1 MEVRTS
7 PLVSA
12 APATVADRE
21 APSRAARVM
30 GWARK
35 GAWSILDQG
44 LFAGANFVVNVLLAR
59 WLTPEAY
66 GAYTVAFTVFLLFS
80 TVHQG
85 LLTEPMLVFGPGK
98 FKRRLPTYFS
108 TLLRAHGSVFVV
120 GLAALGMGALI
131 AWALGTPPALA
142 VGLLAIAFAQGGI
155 LLTWITRSMPYVTF
169 EPQRSAEAGAIYAV
183 LLLGG
188 IAVLGV
194 SGMLGDG
201 SAWDVAIAIGVMGL
215 AGLAAGAWLL
225 RRAGLLPLAPR
236 DPEIA
241 SEAFVSHRTYGSW
254 AVATGGLD
262 WVAGYLPVMWLSV
275 AGGLAEAGGLRALY
289 NFALPAVH
297 VFQVLGTLMVP
308 TFVRALQAG
317 RGGRALGAFVGLA
330 AVLAGG
336 YGAVLL
342 FAGGPLLTF
351 IYGGTY
357 DAYAAD
363 LWAVALVPLGVG
375 VVVVLLSCLRAMERP
390 RQLFQARTAAL
401 ALTIL
406 PLAVLGGV
414 TTARAALL
422 TMLAISAASALVMGF
437 DAVRS
442 LGRALPP
449 DSGGDHDLPEVPVP
463 TGDGQTGETPEPA
476 SEPWT

>member
-1 MEVRTS
+1 MSAS
-7 PLVSA
+7 PATASRPD
-12 APATVADRE
+12 APARV
-21 APSRAARVM
+21 SRLA

-98 FKRRLPTYFS
+98 FRARLPAYFA
-108 TLLRAHGSVFVV
+108 TLLRAHGSVFLV
-120 GLAALGMGALI
+120 GLVTLGMGAAI
-131 AWALGTPPALA
+131 TWSLGAPPALT
-142 VGLLAIAFAQGGI
+142 VGLLAIALAQGGI
-155 LLTWITRSMPYVTF
+155 LLTWISRSMPYVSF
-169 EPQRSAEAGAIYAV
+169 QPQRSAEAGVIYAV

-188 IAVLGV
+188 IGALGYSGVLG
-194 SGMLGDG
+194 GGGAM
-201 SAWDVAIAIGVMGL
+201 DVAIAVAVMGGTGL
-215 AGLAAGAWLL
+215 VAGGWLL
-225 RRAGLLPLAPR
+225 RRAGIWPLAPR
-236 DPEIA
+236 DPELA
-241 SEAFVSHRTYGSW
+241 AEALQSHRTYGSW

-308 TFVRALQAG
+308 TFVRALRAG
-317 RGGRALGAFVGLA
+317 HGGRALGVLATLAAGLA
-330 AVLAGG
+330 GL

-342 FAGGPLLTF
+342 FAGGPLLSL
-351 IYGGTY
+351 IYDGTY
-357 DAYAAD
+357 DAYAD
-363 LWAVALVPLGVG
+363 LMWAVALVPIGIG

-390 RQLFQARTAAL
+390 RQLFQARVAAL
-401 ALTIL
+401 ILTVA
-406 PLAVLGGV
+406 PLALLGGV
-414 TTARAALL
+414 TTARTALL
-422 TMLAISAASALVMGF
+422 TIVAISAASALVMGI
-437 DAVRS
+437 DAFRS
-442 LGRALPP
+442 LPGGPA
-449 DSGGDHDLPEVPVP
+449 SGDDPADPVHPTPE
-463 TGDGQTGETPEPA
+463 GDGLATETPEPPA
-476 SEPWT
+476 EPVTEPWT